1 MRGVL
6 FALIIATLSA
16 PAGAATWYVRTDG
29 SDSCNGTA
37 NAPDSAGN
45 RPNCAFRTI
54 DFALGKASCGDTI
67 NVGAGDYYGED
78 LKAFPNCTG
87 APLTLRGAGRSPA
100 TGTRVYL
107 ELLDIDESACTQVAT
122 NVWECPAPSGAMTSP
137 TATSEKQAA
146 YQWID
151 PASNQY
157 VAWSCQRTDGEM
169 QGWVQLAWMS
179 SVAAVNTN
187 PGSLAYNASNN
198 TFRFRLWNDATPAS
212 TSLAVPK
219 PYDNGVGVDLRS
231 KSGITLEGLLIVAG
245 TAECIS
251 PKMGDNYTFRDLTCY
266 GGGIIAQGVSSDWVT
281 NLTIE
286 RVSTLNQ
293 IGRPI
298 DETESSCLDGCWEY
312 GSFSSDTQCLQLSG
326 VVSSTITDF
335 TCGHARNGVSFAN
348 GTKDITVTRMREY
361 GAFNHGVQFLT
372 GDGANSA
379 DDPSVVRNIL
389 VQDSEFGASQEGI
402 FLVCV
407 RDVEFRHITISE
419 PSGFQ
424 IKGYLTSGKGCPFGL
439 PRNIDVFNS
448 VLNGRNV
455 WYQEIIDARC
465 NAGGNEDFDW
475 DYNVYPS
482 DLPSGTVHR
491 HSASNSTMNLAAW
504 QSWSGDCAGG
514 STRDP
519 NSRQSAPRASIFK
532 NPGGLDDANDVT
544 NPPLADL
551 VDSASNPAVNFSSSA
566 WAGSG
571 VDLDGNPRVGPPDAG
586 AYESTVGGSP
596 QCSDGIDN
604 DGDGKTDHPADSG
617 CQDAN
622 DNSEA
627 MCGDGFIDA
636 GEQCDGANLGG
647 MTCSGLGH
655 DQGTLACTASCTFDE
670 SGCKDAPPPVNNLH
684 RTDTK

>member
-6 FALIIATLSA
+6 LALVLSA
-16 PAGAATWYVRTDG
+16 LSMPAGAATWWVRTDG

-37 NAPDSAGN
+37 DAPDTAGN
-45 RPNCAFRTI
+45 RPNCAWRTI
-54 DFALGKASCGDTI
+54 DHALSQAKCGDTI
-67 NVGAGDYYGED
+67 DVGAGDFYGED
-78 LKAFPNCTG
+78 LKGFPTCTTS
-87 APLTLRGAGRSPA
+87 PLTLRGAGPSP
-100 TGTRVYL
+100 TGGTRVYI
-107 ELLDIDESACTQVAT
+107 ELLDVDESACTEVAT
-122 NVWECPAPSGAMTSP
+122 GVWECPAPPGAMTSP
-137 TATSEKQAA
+137 TSSTEKQAA

-151 PASNQY
+151 PAGSDY

-179 SVAAVNTN
+179 SVSAVNGN
-187 PGSLAYNASNN
+187 PGSLAYNSANGK
-198 TFRFRLWNDATPAS
+198 FRMRLWNDARPSS
-212 TSLAVPK
+212 TQVAIPK
-219 PYDNGVGVDLRS
+219 PYGSGIGMDLRS
-231 KSGITLEGLLIVAG
+231 KSGITIEGMQVVAG
-245 TAECIS
+245 TATCIS
-251 PKMGDNYTFRDLTCY
+251 PTMGDDFAFRDLTCY
-266 GGGIIAQGVSSDWVT
+266 GGGIIVQGVSSNWVT

-286 RVSTLNQ
+286 RVKVFNAM
-293 IGRPI
+293 GRPL
-298 DETESSCLDGCWEY
+298 DETQTSCLDGCWEY
-312 GSFSSDTQCLQLSG
+312 GRFSSDSQCLQLSG

-335 TCGHARNGVSFAN
+335 TCGHTRNGVSFAN

-361 GAFNHGVQFLT
+361 GAFNHGVQFLS
-372 GDGANSA
+372 GDGATSA
-379 DDPSVVRNIL
+379 DDPSIVLNIL

-424 IKGYLTSGKGCPFGL
+424 IKGYITGGRGCPFGL

-504 QSWSGDCAGG
+504 QSWSGDCAGN

-532 NPGGLDDANDVT
+532 NPGGLNMANDVT
-544 NPPLADL
+544 DPPLADL
-551 VDSASNPAVNFSSSA
+551 VDSASNPAVNFASSA
-566 WAGSG
+566 WPGSG
-571 VDLDGNPRVGPPDAG
+571 IDLDGNARVGTPDAG

-596 QCSDGIDN
+596 QCSDGLDN
-604 DGDGKTDHPADSG
+604 DGDGKTDYPDDNG
-617 CQDAN
+617 CQNAN
-622 DNSEA
+622 DTTEA
-627 MCGDGFIDA
+627 LCGDGFIDA
-636 GEQCDGANLGG
+636 GEQCDGSNLGG
-647 MTCSGLGH
+647 QTCTDLGYT
-655 DQGTLACTASCTFDE
+655 QGTLACTTSCTYDE
-670 SGCKDAPPPVNNLH
+670 SGCQAAPPPVQNL
-684 RTDTK
+684 RRDDTR